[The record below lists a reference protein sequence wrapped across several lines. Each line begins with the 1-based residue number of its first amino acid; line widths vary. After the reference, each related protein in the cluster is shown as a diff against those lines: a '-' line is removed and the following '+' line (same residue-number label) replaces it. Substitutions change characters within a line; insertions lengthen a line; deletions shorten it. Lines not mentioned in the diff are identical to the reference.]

1 MDFVQETGLQVDAEY
16 FFNYYEANG
25 WQIGSQPIRSWKA
38 VLRAWARK
46 APAAPEPVSRPIQEQ
61 SSRETFLALM
71 GRARMEEAKQISLDN
86 PPLRC

>member
-38 VLRAWARK
+38 ALRAWARK
-46 APAAPEPVSRPIQEQ
+46 APAAPGPELSDKEVFRQAIE
-61 SSRETFLALM
+61 LH
-71 GRARMEEAKQISLDN
+71 RMEEAKQISIDN